1 MNNNILIATV
11 FEKGGYPHTKKAEIA
26 VCGRSNCGK
35 STLINSLLGVRAIAR
50 TSSRPG
56 KTISINFFNYDD
68 KLVLVDLPGY
78 GYAKIS
84 GSVKKN
90 WKHMI
95 NDYLSSRGQLKA
107 ALLLIDVRRG
117 LEDEEIQFI
126 EWLKDMGIKVHIVLT
141 KIDKLSNNELSRAKT
156 ATLAQ
161 VSNLWQDMNEKT
173 IFVSASKKIGMDE
186 LKKKLRAYYRT

>member
-35 STLINSLLGVRAIAR
+35 STLVNGLLGVKSMAR

-56 KTISINFFNYDD
+56 KTISINFYNYED
-68 KLVLVDLPGY
+68 KLVLADLPGY
-78 GYAKIS
+78 GYAKIAA
-84 GSVKKN
+84 SVKKN

-95 NDYLSSRGQLKA
+95 NDYLSGRSQLRA
-107 ALLLIDVRRG
+107 VLLLIDVRRG

-126 EWLKDMGIKVHIVLT
+126 EWLKDMGIKPHIILT

-156 ATLAQ
+156 AMLAQ
-161 VSNLWQDMNEKT
+161 VSNLWQDMCKEMF
-173 IFVSASKKIGMDE
+173 FVSASKRTGVDE